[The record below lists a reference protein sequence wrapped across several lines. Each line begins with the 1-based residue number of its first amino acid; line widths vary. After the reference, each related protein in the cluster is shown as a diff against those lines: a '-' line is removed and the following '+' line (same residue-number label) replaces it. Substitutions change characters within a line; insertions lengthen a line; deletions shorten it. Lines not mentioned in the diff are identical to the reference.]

1 MISNIL
7 EDNKSIS
14 DLLQYVNSKIVEL
27 RQNKGLDEDVI
38 KEISK
43 VYSDTVDLWMV
54 NNYIHDVEPSP
65 RWENE
70 IQDKLSQLISYLNS
84 L

>member
-1 MISNIL
+1 
-7 EDNKSIS
+7 
-14 DLLQYVNSKIVEL
+14 
-27 RQNKGLDEDVI
+27 
-38 KEISK
+38 

>member
-27 RQNKGLDEDVI
+27 RQNKGLDEDII

-70 IQDKLSQLISYLNS
+70 IQDKLFQLISYLNS